1 MRSYETMYILD
12 PDLNEDS
19 TNSLIE
25 KFKSVITDRG
35 GEVQEIERWGKR
47 RLAYP
52 IERRKEGY
60 YVIMNFTADP
70 SAVQEMERLLK
81 ITTGVLRH
89 IVIRKDR

>member
-52 IERRKEGY
+52 IEHRKEGY

>member
-1 MRSYETMYILD
+1 MYILD

-52 IERRKEGY
+52 IEHRKEGY
-60 YVIMNFTADP
+60 YVIMYFTADP

>member
-1 MRSYETMYILD
+1 MYILD

-52 IERRKEGY
+52 IEQRKEGY
-60 YVIMNFTADP
+60 YVIMYFTADP